1 MQTIFS
7 KNLRLKL
14 GEVLHLVAAGNE
26 YEIIFQKKGVSKI
39 VPVNSD
45 QKSSKKL
52 VEFLNSKKFTNQDI
66 PDKLKNYSNFKDLHK
81 GNYTKY
87 EGGQ

>member
-1 MQTIFS
+1 M
-7 KNLRLKL
+7 

-26 YEIIFQKKGVSKI
+26 YEITFQKKVVGKI

-45 QKSSKKL
+45 QKSGKKL
-52 VEFLNSKKFTNQDI
+52 VEFLNSKEFTKQDI
-66 PDKLKNYSNFKDLHK
+66 PDKLKNYSNFKDFHK

-87 EGGQ
+87 KEAQ